1 MHFIYVYVFN
11 HGRHIL
17 LLLTKKEKHLTA
29 TKISIYFKPHLSGER
44 KEWFWLSENFCV
56 KIKAYFQ
63 VICFHVFS
71 KRDKPSLVLIHLFCC
86 CCKVLFNCLKKNC
99 ILKTVQELPCWLS
112 GKESACQCRRHEFS
126 PWSGKIPHPA
136 EQLSLCLGAQEP
148 QLLSP
153 QATLPKPFRLRAHTL
168 QQGKPPQW
176 DAPQLEL
183 SPALHNQRKAH
194 AAVKTQHSHK

>member
-1 MHFIYVYVFN
+1 M
-11 HGRHIL
+11 
-17 LLLTKKEKHLTA
+17 
-29 TKISIYFKPHLSGER
+29 YFKPHLSGER

-63 VICFHVFS
+63 VIRFHVFS

-86 CCKVLFNCLKKNC
+86 CKVLFNCFKKKC
-99 ILKTVQELPCWLS
+99 ILKSVQELPCWLS

-153 QATLPKPFRLRAHTL
+153 RATLPKPLCLRAMLCNKESHRSEMPHSSSLALLSTTREKPV
-168 QQGKPPQW
+168 QQWRPSTNKEKKKSIQPHVFRQ
-176 DAPQLEL
+176 
-183 SPALHNQRKAH
+183 
-194 AAVKTQHSHK
+194 